1 MDDSNSAMTPLTD
14 LAVSLSRNS
23 SPRARIPEARA
34 RVPSK
39 RSRLLDAP
47 DRGVDLGVAV
57 VPLPRTPVVGPD
69 GLTFVN
75 DLLLSSEAVTWVFTG
90 DSITHGALY
99 TEGWRSFPEHF
110 AERVRWEMRRFQDV
124 VINTG
129 VVGENSTGL
138 LVNLERRVLRFC
150 PQAVLILIGMNEA
163 VTGPAG
169 RSGFRKNMY
178 EIVGRIREAE
188 IVPVLQTPNTV
199 YQPFAAPWKDLPAYV
214 DIIREVA
221 QQTDSAL
228 VDHWQHWQ
236 QAKADPVQLLG
247 WLQDQSIHPNVYG
260 HREMARLICRTFGIF
275 DPASLTCRLE
285 SP

>member
-1 MDDSNSAMTPLTD
+1 MDDSNSTMTPLTD
-14 LAVSLSRNS
+14 LAVPFSRNS
-23 SPRARIPEARA
+23 PPRGRLPEART
-34 RVPSK
+34 RSPSFHG
-39 RSRLLDAP
+39 RLRDAS
-47 DRGVDLGVAV
+47 DRGVPVA
-57 VPLPRTPVVGPD
+57 PLAGTPVGNAD
-69 GLTFVN
+69 GLAFLN
-75 DLLLSSEAVTWVFTG
+75 DLLMSSVPVTWVFTG

-129 VVGENSTGL
+129 VVGETSKGL
-138 LVNLERRVLRFC
+138 LANLEARVLRFR
-150 PQAVLILIGMNEA
+150 PQVALMLIGMNEA

-169 RSGFRKNMY
+169 RSGFRENIY

-188 IVPVLQTPNTV
+188 AVPVLQTPNTI

-221 QQTDSAL
+221 HQTDSPL

-236 QAKADPVQLLG
+236 QVKPDPAQLLS